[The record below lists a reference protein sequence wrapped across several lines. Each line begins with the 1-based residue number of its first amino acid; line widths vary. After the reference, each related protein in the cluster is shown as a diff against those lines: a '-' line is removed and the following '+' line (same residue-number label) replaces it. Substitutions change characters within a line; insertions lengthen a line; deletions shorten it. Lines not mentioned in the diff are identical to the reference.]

1 VLRKALLAAA
11 ASERVRGLLTGAP
24 TASSVVGRYVAGESI
39 QDALAVA
46 RALRSDGL
54 LVSLDYLGEDS
65 IDAQRAAATAAQYVH
80 LLGRLAAEGLSDGG
94 AVEVSIKLS
103 AIGLLLSSPGGT
115 GSPNGELTSRMG
127 GSRPPSPL
135 APVPPEGMPDG
146 EAKISDMQGA
156 EGTAGSSTLGERI
169 ATEHLERIVVAARDA
184 GTTVTV
190 DAEDHT
196 STDATLRIA
205 TALRERFGSVGSV
218 VQAALRRTEG
228 DVRELAAPGVRVR
241 LCKGAYAEPLAEAFT
256 ARHDIDRS
264 FARCLR
270 TLMAGSGYPMIAT
283 HDPRL
288 IAITRSLGL
297 GRSPDSFEYQMLR
310 GVRPVEQR
318 RLAASGAR
326 VRVYVPY
333 GGDWYRY
340 LVRRLAERPANLA
353 LFLRSQLSPG

>member
-11 ASERVRGLLTGAP
+11 ASERVRELVMGAP
-24 TASSVVGRYVAGESI
+24 AASAVVSRYVAGESI
-39 QDALAVA
+39 QDALTVA

-54 LVSLDYLGEDS
+54 RVSLDYLGEES
-65 IDAQRAAATAAQYVH
+65 TDAQRAAATAAQYVH
-80 LLGRLAAEGLSDGG
+80 LLGRLAAEGLSDDG
-94 AVEVSIKLS
+94 AVEVSVKLS
-103 AIGLLLSSPGGT
+103 ALGLRLD
-115 GSPNGELTSRMG
+115 
-127 GSRPPSPL
+127 
-135 APVPPEGMPDG
+135 APEGKAGP
-146 EAKISDMQGA
+146 GA
-156 EGTAGSSTLGERI
+156 FGERI
-169 ATEHLERIVVAARDA
+169 AAEHLERIAVAALDA
-184 GTTVTV
+184 GTAVTV

-196 STDATLRIA
+196 ATDAALRIA
-205 TALRERFGSVGSV
+205 TALRARFGSVGSV
-218 VQAALRRTEG
+218 VQAALRRTEA

-241 LCKGAYAEPLAEAFT
+241 LCKGAYAEPLAEAYT

-270 TLMAGSGYPMIAT
+270 TQMAGPGYPMIAT

-288 IAITRSLGL
+288 IAITRSLGF
-297 GRSPDSFEYQMLR
+297 GRSPDSFEYQMLY
-310 GVRPVEQR
+310 GVRPDEQR

-353 LFLRSQLSPG
+353 LFLRSLSSSS